1 MNMER
6 NVVRQSNPLDASM
19 PVWLDGQGEPIAC
32 IEKIRVM
39 NDNFAEVQRALIDAL
54 EDGILVGA
62 DEARLRAC
70 FAALAAEVDL
80 PLVGARRAQGRGG
93 D

>member
-1 MNMER
+1 M
-6 NVVRQSNPLDASM
+6 RQSNPLDASM

-39 NDNFAEVQRALIDAL
+39 NDNFAELQRVLIDAL
-54 EDGILVGA
+54 EDGILIGA

-70 FAALAAEVDL
+70 FAALANEVPL
-80 PLVGARRAQGRGG
+80 PLVGARQAEGCAG
-93 D
+93 